1 MLSQIKISNNRTLI
15 VNILL
20 CLIPMSF
27 IAGNLFINLNI
38 IFLVLTTFVLY
49 LDEIQNFKLNI
60 LDKIIIIFFVFIFF
74 TLSFNYFESYL
85 DKNSLPTGIIKKTFL
100 YSRYFFLYISLR
112 VLTFNNELKLNWFF
126 IISSFC
132 VIFVCIDIIFQFYFE
147 KNIFGI
153 VPATTRRLSGLFGDE
168 LIAGGY
174 IQRFSIFAILLPII
188 LNIKNY
194 LNKYFL
200 IVIISFISLIG
211 IILSGNKMPFFL
223 FLFSIL
229 LMSCIT
235 LNYKKI
241 ILILLCLIL
250 TIGLFNKKNI
260 NFQNNLSKFG
270 STTNNFINTFIYN
283 YQDVNSAVAKSV
295 AKSQAPY
302 VAEFY
307 GAYITWKKNIYL
319 GGGLKSFR
327 FNCANC
333 GTHPHNYY
341 LEFLTDLGLVGL
353 FVASSL
359 FFYVC
364 FITLKTKNIFK
375 LNLNLGIYILA
386 FFIIFIT
393 EFFPIRSSGSFFST
407 SNSAFIFL
415 CLGILGSLVE
425 KAKTNVVK

>member
-1 MLSQIKISNNRTLI
+1 
-15 VNILL
+15 
-20 CLIPMSF
+20 
-27 IAGNLFINLNI
+27 
-38 IFLVLTTFVLY
+38 
-49 LDEIQNFKLNI
+49 
-60 LDKIIIIFFVFIFF
+60 
-74 TLSFNYFESYL
+74 
-85 DKNSLPTGIIKKTFL
+85 
-100 YSRYFFLYISLR
+100 
-112 VLTFNNELKLNWFF
+112 
-126 IISSFC
+126 
-132 VIFVCIDIIFQFYFE
+132 VIFVCIDIMFQFYFE

-153 VPATTRRLSGLFGDE
+153 VPTTTRRLSGLFGDE

-174 IQRFSIFAILLPII
+174 IQRFSIFAILLPVI

-200 IVIISFISLIG
+200 IVIISFISLTG

-250 TIGLFNKKNI
+250 TIGIFNKNNI
-260 NFQNNLSKFG
+260 NFQNNLSKFK
-270 STTNNFINTFIYN
+270 STTTEFVNIFIYN
-283 YQDVNSAVAKSV
+283 SQDVNSAVGKSR
-295 AKSQAPY
+295 APY

-307 GAYITWKKNIYL
+307 GAYITWKKNVYL
-319 GGGLKSFR
+319 GGGVKSFR

-341 LEFLTDLGLVGL
+341 LEFLADLGLVGL
-353 FVASSL
+353 FIASSL

-375 LNLNLGIYILA
+375 LNLNLKIYILA
-386 FFIIFIT
+386 FFIILII

-407 SNSAFIFL
+407 NNSAFIFL